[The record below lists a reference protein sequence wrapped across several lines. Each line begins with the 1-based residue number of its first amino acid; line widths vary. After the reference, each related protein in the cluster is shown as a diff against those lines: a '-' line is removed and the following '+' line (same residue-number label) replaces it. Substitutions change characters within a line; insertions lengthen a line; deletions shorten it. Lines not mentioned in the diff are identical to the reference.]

1 MTYTVQAQLEEEDEN
16 DVEDIRKDLRK
27 DGINMEFIEVEL
39 SLLLLSVNVSLSSV
53 WLYLSLSDYI
63 FITL

>member
-39 SLLLLSVNVSLSSV
+39 SLLLLAFNVSLSSV
-53 WLYLSLSDYI
+53 CLYLSLSD
-63 FITL
+63 